1 MPVFSINKTLA
12 AIQLLAQSGTQENAE
27 RVAGLI
33 GVQLA
38 IKNAIV
44 EYTTK
49 KGKVIRG
56 VVRTD
61 LSYAEAKAIDEFTFK
76 KDGGW
81 FIREKHLGG
90 MQVKEQEPIAKQ
102 EEPLPATTQELQQK
116 DTLHRQGVKLED
128 VLVEWKAKFGSFP
141 PEYETLKADKRD
153 LVFHI
158 TGSIDDLRLRASVRV
173 MGSEPSEFAV
183 AKLKEVIAAQKSGY
197 LKKKVKIK
205 SQVGFI
211 FVKNGIVLTENGVK
225 KLVEI
230 GGDGF
235 QPPEMIDGAGYSNG
249 AIRQIR
255 LAKEFSKWIA
265 AYGDTD
271 NLGTIVSR
279 LVETGVS
286 DIYKIE
292 RLTYDKNSLALR
304 YFDKKNNASGF
315 SMQII
320 ASGDWQELRDY
331 ILHLA
336 KINPEMMSENELYKA
351 VNSHQSQVKDD
362 TEAPPVNTVA
372 QGEAEPSYS
381 SEDATPIDT
390 PKEPTPIVNESDLI
404 VNPVTGITHDSENSP
419 RSPYDKLTPAFAAK
433 PNQVADIVYEAKE
446 AKKILIDTLKKAFP
460 SVLFNVKKSY
470 HGRNGDYT
478 VSWLDGASETLVKR
492 VLSHFVGYQQGA
504 MDVSMDFRLHG
515 KYLIAKNEDG
525 ETVSYGFRELE
536 THRKTSS
543 KFLKGVLSQ
552 FSEGKDG
559 EYSVAINN
567 EVFKKYGFNSGSD
580 LYKVVDNGEEG
591 QLLAKDYYGNWRG
604 ATHDLI
610 DQFSTA
616 KYNSH
621 TTAAKNRG
629 SNVSSSSNP
638 LESDSNT
645 GSRPD
650 TQSSIE
656 NSNANESGELGR
668 MARPSIDRP
677 NEGGGVQR
685 DSSVGLS
692 ENDGIG
698 IGTASDSIVSDGS
711 GQRGVGERDNARD
724 GGGSDSVNEPRSPV
738 VAKRDAAVV
747 RATTRD
753 TSSDDIKLKEQLE
766 AEGVATKW
774 GDADN
779 INKALPYLLP
789 EQRDDVAK
797 AEKRL
802 IDDNKNGM
810 LFTNGTGTGKTFTG
824 LGAVK
829 RFANAGKKN
838 ILIVSMNDKI
848 IRDFVKSALSLN
860 LDIHQLDG
868 VTDNGKDKIV
878 ATTYANLA
886 QNLMLGKRDWDLIV
900 VDEAHNLMQGEKGEN
915 TNALAKL
922 RALSGHHAGF
932 NEWVKMRHAEKDP
945 KPIGENPETG
955 EPIYDQDEV
964 AAWEAFKKPLREQ
977 WKKTWAEQPKGRTKV
992 IFLTATPFSYV
1003 KTLDWAEG
1011 YLFDFV
1017 PPAKKFSNDTEA
1029 MGAAYNSGSE
1039 YERFYM
1045 SNFGYKM
1052 RTNRLTRPDGR
1063 VDVGIL
1069 ERKFAE
1075 KLKTEGAM
1083 SGRDLSV
1090 PFDYDRKFVLIDSK
1104 IGEKIDEGFK
1114 FLWSEK
1120 DKDGQRKYG
1129 ELLTALNRQFDYLS
1143 RIQLLEAIKA
1153 DAAIDQIKKH
1163 IALGR
1168 KVIVFHDYN
1177 VGGGTNPFVLLGG
1190 GADEKAAAQY
1200 ESFKSARPDLIGL
1213 DLDLDAPITALKRVF
1228 SDALLFNGTVSKGQR
1243 SKNADLFNSDNNGHN
1258 LLIAQSDA
1266 AATGISLHD
1275 TTGTHQRVIINI
1287 GMPAKPAKLRQ
1298 TEGRI
1303 YRVGQASNAIQRYLT
1318 TGTDWERSA
1327 FAQKIAER
1335 AETVDNLAQGE
1346 SAVVSIK
1353 DALVRAYE
1361 SAEHFDPSPDDG
1373 IGGKA
1378 YDAEN
1383 SRVNALSAFD
1393 RAKTDYWVKQK
1404 VTAKRQDREGKEW
1417 YATPEPV
1424 GLFMVNLSGAHS
1436 GDDILEP
1443 SAGDGAIGRYMPSD
1457 ASVTFIEP
1465 SESLASRARMNNTNA
1480 NVIVDGFE
1488 NHGSNNKYDAIVMNP
1503 PFGQGGSIAIKHL
1516 VKAFEHLRDGG
1527 RVVALLPVGKMD
1539 ELIVKYHEMGYFK
1552 DIYTVAEF
1560 ALPSST
1566 FKNAGTGVNTK
1577 IHVFERHN
1585 FKGDA
1590 PQGIISKNLSHYD
1603 NIEDLFGAIENINI
1617 KPRKPRIDEALA
1629 EYGLEI
1635 YPERSKYIITGEGL
1649 KRKDITTTLF
1659 GTFGEKNKDGDYVE
1673 KYNRSTAFLKWLK
1686 DSQIPNMA
1694 QFNNGLSF
1702 NNLPIKYQ
1710 QKTNKYNTWDGVGSM
1725 PDWLKGFISYNGA
1738 KLEDFAVEKPV
1749 FDSLSSGVSLMET
1762 LALITSLSKKK
1773 DDAVAQQLADAI
1785 GVKIKKPSPIFETY
1799 KDALDWISEQSKK
1812 YASEK
1817 AFKSTDLYK
1826 SVYEQVN
1833 LLYEQENLLYKQEKA
1848 KISAAKIKQMRDAG
1862 IDVGDKVKAFVMGS
1876 FLNGQTHYGV
1886 VVLRDGYPYVKLNEK
1901 VTVSSKGKLRDTSFV
1916 AWNDRWVKDAPT
1928 NTASQTK
1935 TITVKVPVSSN
1946 TLATYTAGAWG
1957 NLSLL
1962 SENDFLKTWQYVNA
1976 ANYMLRNSID
1986 PTDSKTGNR
1995 HILSQS
2001 GKPELVKLVND
2012 EFTKRGLD
2020 QKYSLFVER
2029 KEKPQ
2034 YDDIGDFN
2042 SATSNTSIMD
2052 TLDAIMALAKNNS
2065 QANADKLAKLLG
2077 VKLAPKQE
2085 LDMFGDPIQSQGFDL
2100 FGEPIQDGDDSP
2112 VEELPRLA
2120 IQELPLNKLT
2130 LSEDVPQFKSGV
2142 EDSDTGVVEALGG
2155 KFDRTGVAP
2164 IQVWER
2170 ADGRL
2175 EIISGRHR
2183 TDLARRS
2190 GEKTIPAQVHKESE
2204 GFTAKQAMMLDAEL
2218 NIRDGQ
2224 GKVKDY
2230 VDYFSHSEISEDE
2243 ADKRGLLARSIGQR
2257 AFMIASKGSEE
2268 LLTLHRNDI
2277 ISDQAAADIAN
2288 IAPNNSA
2295 MQAVG
2300 LRVLQEHKPLN
2311 NALNTIRAVMAL
2323 TREKGQEPDTFDL
2336 FGFDDSALKE
2346 AEAMAKVASR
2356 KQRQIAEQL
2365 TAIKGAVKNPKLA
2378 AKHGVIVENEADA
2391 IAKVQTMTAQ
2401 KARWD
2406 NWSSHA
2412 DLLAEVRSEL
2422 NNKLDSIFDEDEYYW
2437 LCQEELDLIA
2447 A

>member
-33 GVQLA
+33 GVQLVA
-38 IKNAIV
+38 KNAIV

-61 LSYAEAKAIDEFTFK
+61 LSYAEAKAIDEYTFK

-102 EEPLPATTQELQQK
+102 DEPLPASVKSDALVSDADNGI
-116 DTLHRQGVKLED
+116 DTLELKYKPASKKYKNPEIEMSPKDGAKLLKQTLTKLFPDTKFSVVMSRGTGYGSADVSWSDGASYELVDVIVRHFKGKGFDGSDDSSYYLNSINSEGKVVSYGLGYIGTSRGYSKSFLEKLKATLPEHFQKQMDVEGVTIKGVGDGAYFDANEHWTQDTLRKAMSSTSTGHYGF
-128 VLVEWKAKFGSFP
+128 VKVKAK
-141 PEYETLKADKRD
+141 E
-153 LVFHI
+153 
-158 TGSIDDLRLRASVRV
+158 
-173 MGSEPSEFAV
+173 
-183 AKLKEVIAAQKSGY
+183 
-197 LKKKVKIK
+197 
-205 SQVGFI
+205 
-211 FVKNGIVLTENGVK
+211 
-225 KLVEI
+225 
-230 GGDGF
+230 
-235 QPPEMIDGAGYSNG
+235 
-249 AIRQIR
+249 
-255 LAKEFSKWIA
+255 
-265 AYGDTD
+265 
-271 NLGTIVSR
+271 
-279 LVETGVS
+279 
-286 DIYKIE
+286 
-292 RLTYDKNSLALR
+292 
-304 YFDKKNNASGF
+304 
-315 SMQII
+315 
-320 ASGDWQELRDY
+320 
-331 ILHLA
+331 
-336 KINPEMMSENELYKA
+336 
-351 VNSHQSQVKDD
+351 
-362 TEAPPVNTVA
+362 
-372 QGEAEPSYS
+372 
-381 SEDATPIDT
+381 
-390 PKEPTPIVNESDLI
+390 
-404 VNPVTGITHDSENSP
+404 
-419 RSPYDKLTPAFAAK
+419 
-433 PNQVADIVYEAKE
+433 ADIVPIVEPATNQMPNLMQDATGLDPAIKDMVKE
-446 AKKILIDTLKKAFP
+446 YYDLVHSPDYIDGRLADPTLENWERKEYLSVKAD
-460 SVLFNVKKSY
+460 
-470 HGRNGDYT
+470 H
-478 VSWLDGASETLVKR
+478 EKR
-492 VLSHFVGYQQGA
+492 
-504 MDVSMDFRLHG
+504 R
-515 KYLIAKNEDG
+515 I
-525 ETVSYGFRELE
+525 ELE
-536 THRKTSS
+536 THLNETILNTLGIDWIAYYKQLSS
-543 KFLKGVLSQ
+543 TNEAPPTYTPKG
-552 FSEGKDG
+552 E
-559 EYSVAINN
+559 N
-567 EVFKKYGFNSGSD
+567 
-580 LYKVVDNGEEG
+580 
-591 QLLAKDYYGNWRG
+591 
-604 ATHDLI
+604 
-610 DQFSTA
+610 
-616 KYNSH
+616 
-621 TTAAKNRG
+621 
-629 SNVSSSSNP
+629 NVSSPSNT
-638 LESDSNT
+638 LESNSNT
-645 GSRPD
+645 GGGSNS
-650 TQSSIE
+650 QSSVE
-656 NSNANESGELGR
+656 NSNANGSSESGRVAGS
-668 MARPSIDRP
+668 SIDGLDAR
-677 NEGGGVQR
+677 GRLQR
-685 DSSVGLS
+685 DSSVS
-692 ENDGIG
+692 VPKNDGSG
-698 IGTASDSIVSDGS
+698 IGTASDSIVSHGS
-711 GQRGVGERDNARD
+711 GQRGTGKRDNASNS
-724 GGGSDSVNEPRSPV
+724 GGSDSIDEPRSPV
-738 VAKRDAAVV
+738 VAKRDTATI
-747 RATTRD
+747 RATARN
-753 TSSDDIKLKEQLE
+753 TSTNDLKLKEQLE

-824 LGAVK
+824 LGIAK

-848 IRDFVKSALSLN
+848 IRDFIKSALSLN

-922 RALSGHHAGF
+922 RALSGHHSGF
-932 NEWVKMRHAEKDP
+932 GEWVKMRHAEKDP

-955 EPIYDQDEV
+955 NPIYDQDEV
-964 AAWEAFKKPLREQ
+964 SAWEQFKKPLREQ
-977 WKKTWAEQPKGRTKV
+977 WQKTWAEQPKGRTKV

-1017 PPAKKFSNDTEA
+1017 PPKDKFSNDTET
-1029 MGAAYNSGSE
+1029 MGLAYNSGNE

-1045 SNFGYKM
+1045 DNFGYKM

-1120 DKDGQRKYG
+1120 DKDGQYKYG

-1177 VGGGTNPFVLLGG
+1177 VGGGSNPFVLTGG
-1190 GADEKAAAQY
+1190 GADEEAAAQY
-1200 ESFKSARPDLIGL
+1200 EAFKSARPDLIGL
-1213 DLDLDAPITALKRVF
+1213 ELDLDAPITAIKRAF
-1228 SDALLFNGTVSKGQR
+1228 PKAMLFNGTVSKGQR
-1243 SKNADLFNSDNNGHN
+1243 SKNADLFNSDDGTFN

-1275 TTGTHQRVIINI
+1275 TTGIYQRVIINI

-1318 TGTDWERSA
+1318 TGTDWERST
-1327 FAQKIAER
+1327 FSQKIAER

-1353 DALVRAYE
+1353 DALVQAYE
-1361 SAEHFDPSPDDG
+1361 EAEYFEPSENDG

-1383 SRVNALSAFD
+1383 SRINALSPFQ
-1393 RAKTDYWVKQK
+1393 RAKTDYWVKAK
-1404 VTAKRQDREGKEW
+1404 VTAKRGEREGKEW

-1424 GLFMVNLSGAHS
+1424 GLMMVKLAGAHS
-1436 GDDILEP
+1436 GDDLLEP

-1457 ASVTFIEP
+1457 ASVTMVEP
-1465 SESLASRARMNNTNA
+1465 SESLASRARMSNTNA
-1480 NVIVDGFE
+1480 TVIVDTFE
-1488 NHGSNNKYDAIVMNP
+1488 SHGSNNKYDAIVMNP
-1503 PFGQGGSIAIKHL
+1503 PFGNGGAIAINHL
-1516 VKAFEHLRDGG
+1516 TKSFEHLREGG
-1527 RVVALLPVGKMD
+1527 RVVALLPVGAMD
-1539 ELIVKYHEMGYFK
+1539 KLIEKYKDGGYFK
-1552 DIYTVAEF
+1552 DIYQVADI
-1560 ALPSST
+1560 ALPSCT
-1566 FKNAGTGVNTK
+1566 FENAGTKVNTR
-1577 IHVFERHN
+1577 IVVFEKHTM
-1585 FKGDA
+1585 KGDA
-1590 PQGIISKNLSHYD
+1590 SSSMLKM
-1603 NIEDLFGAIENINI
+1603 DLTSIENIGELFDRIEDVNI
-1617 KPRKPRIDEALA
+1617 QPRKPRVDEALA

-1635 YPERSKYIITGEGL
+1635 YPERSKYIITGEGT
-1649 KRKDITTTLF
+1649 KRKDITATLF
-1659 GTFGEKNKDGDYVE
+1659 GSYIEKNSDGDIVE
-1673 KYNRSTAFLKWLK
+1673 RGNRGAAFVRWLK
-1686 DSQIPNMA
+1686 DARIPTMK
-1694 QFNNGLSF
+1694 QFNSGLTI
-1702 NNLPIKYQ
+1702 NNMPIKYRSPV
-1710 QKTNKYNTWDGVGSM
+1710 NKYNIWDGLGDM
-1725 PDWLKGFISYNGA
+1725 PDWLLGFINYNGK

-1749 FDSLSSGVSLMET
+1749 YDSLNSGVSLMDT
-1762 LALITSLSKKK
+1762 LSLITSLSKKK
-1773 DDAVAQQLADAI
+1773 SEAVAQQLADAI
-1785 GVKIKKPSPIFETY
+1785 GVRIKKPSPTDFTLSTYTEADLRAQESVLKAAEAKRQADEKAAKDKAIADKQVGDFRLSGSSMPSDVAASYGQNDMFVQTRGLQVEKPLPTKVIFNGLDLSDPETY
-1799 KDALDWISEQSKK
+1799 KDEKIAKIAKLVGKMPQLLPSGMGYSAFRAAILAGKYPQLVFDALEKDRVENEKTNKKAAAKDNAAKAALPMLLGMALPSGYSLSQEGDLIVLRGKFNDAINTVVKSAGGSWNGMSKDNLKLWEIPNDGSAILYRGISKLVTTQPIVDTARPLSDEEKAAQLEQSRNRAANESAIKIKAMSIQGVGFYAGLTVMAGDKRYIVDFK
-1812 YASEK
+1812 YDEH
-1817 AFKSTDLYK
+1817 L
-1826 SVYEQVN
+1826 V
-1833 LLYEQENLLYKQEKA
+1833 
-1848 KISAAKIKQMRDAG
+1848 AKIKAIDGSKYKADTKTWLVPFEQAEQLKLIVDDVKQKAIDKTQQGKDAIAKQLADEKAQGIINTYDLLYAYPTKSALGTQRTIKGVVYDVVESSKPVKVDSSDVGSLGGEIGGDRDAWM
-1862 IDVGDKVKAFVMGS
+1862 VNLKLKP
-1876 FLNGQTHYGV
+1876 V
-1886 VVLRDGYPYVKLNEK
+1886 V
-1901 VTVSSKGKLRDTSFV
+1901 
-1916 AWNDRWVKDAPT
+1916 
-1928 NTASQTK
+1928 SQ
-1935 TITVKVPVSSN
+1935 
-1946 TLATYTAGAWG
+1946 
-1957 NLSLL
+1957 
-1962 SENDFLKTWQYVNA
+1962 
-1976 ANYMLRNSID
+1976 
-1986 PTDSKTGNR
+1986 
-1995 HILSQS
+1995 
-2001 GKPELVKLVND
+2001 
-2012 EFTKRGLD
+2012 
-2020 QKYSLFVER
+2020 
-2029 KEKPQ
+2029 Q
-2034 YDDIGDFN
+2034 YDDIGGFTFTPAIALN
-2042 SATSNTSIMD
+2042 D
-2052 TLDAIMALAKNNS
+2052 TLNAIVALAKNNS

-2085 LDMFGDPIQSQGFDL
+2085 LDMFGDPIQNNGFDL

-2120 IQELPLNKLT
+2120 IQELPLAKLT

-2170 ADGRL
+2170 LDGRL

-2391 IAKVQTMTAQ
+2391 LAKVKTMTLE
-2401 KARWD
+2401 KSRWD

-2412 DLLAEVRSEL
+2412 DLLTEVRGEL